1 MISNVTLSSNNSV
14 SESKLL
20 DDTVNQEVIPE
31 TTDDLIQ
38 EIPEIP
44 AIENIPTTTN
54 DSSNPENWFL
64 SKNWHADIFWQLIN
78 IGTISEKIKLN

>member
-20 DDTVNQEVIPE
+20 DDNLNQQVIPE
-31 TTDDLIQ
+31 TTDDIIQ

-44 AIENIPTTTN
+44 EIENIPNTTN
-54 DSSNPENWFL
+54 DSTNPEN
-64 SKNWHADIFWQLIN
+64 
-78 IGTISEKIKLN
+78 